1 MGRKKKTQDWTS
13 LTQED
18 VVDRCAQ
25 KKFND
30 RQQRAKSSM
39 DMRTKNHDI
48 FSKISH
54 MQNIYPLSGNEWSE
68 GSTQAIKR
76 KIRAQTIQRVPDGEI
91 VTQFDKNSIEQI
103 EIEFIFKHKILTS
116 EYDGKDMLKNIWRA
130 FNYSYDYG
138 FACVRSGFEK
148 DLDGRITA
156 LKTNMSEVNRLKTDI
171 LNLINDEILAL
182 DTSDIGIPL
191 GSLFLPE
198 LFSGKGPA
206 IPVRILSIR
215 NSDATFSS
223 KFSQAGI
230 NQTLHQLTM
239 IVSADVAVLVLGQT
253 SSFTV
258 NSEVVVAETVIVGDV
273 PSTFL
278 QTGGNYESKR

>member
-1 MGRKKKTQDWTS
+1 MRRRIRRILKLLLAVFVAVSVGFLMLRSRYRDVIRDLAETQVKNTTS
-13 LTQED
+13 DLTNDAIAKQIDEGIIQY
-18 VVDRCAQ
+18 DR
-25 KKFND
+25 
-30 RQQRAKSSM
+30 
-39 DMRTKNHDI
+39 
-48 FSKISH
+48 
-54 MQNIYPLSGNEWSE
+54 
-68 GSTQAIKR
+68 
-76 KIRAQTIQRVPDGEI
+76 I
-91 VTQFDKNSIEQI
+91 V
-103 EIEFIFKHKILTS
+103 
-116 EYDGKDMLKNIWRA
+116 Y
-130 FNYSYDYG
+130 
-138 FACVRSGFEK
+138 FEK

-198 LFSGKGPA
+198 LFSGKGPS

-215 NSDATFSS
+215 NSDASFASS
-223 KFSQAGI
+223 FSQAGI
-230 NQTLHQLTM
+230 NQTLHQVTM
-239 IVSADVAVLVLGQT
+239 IVSVDVAVLVLGQT

-278 QTGGNYESKR
+278 QTGGNYESQR